1 MDVGRPAVVQMRG
14 GGNMY
19 LQDGGVKTEMDG
31 SATYWGGKINKL

>member
-1 MDVGRPAVVQMRG
+1 MDVGRPAVVQMRD

-31 SATYWGGKINKL
+31 FATY